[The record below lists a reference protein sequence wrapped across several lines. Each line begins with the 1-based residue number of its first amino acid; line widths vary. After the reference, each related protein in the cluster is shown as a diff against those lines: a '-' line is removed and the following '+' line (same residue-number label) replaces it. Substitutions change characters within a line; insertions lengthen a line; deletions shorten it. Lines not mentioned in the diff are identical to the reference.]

1 MVFLKETLRASDI
14 LGEIRFPFTPHVEVR
29 VCSIVNSSN
38 NVRWTHQ
45 AQVEAL
51 VIKVFSFTGGALALI
66 GTYCLVTFAPH
77 SSPHVTANM
86 VERSLVSW
94 QFLIY
99 FVSMSRYSTHLTNHV
114 IQEAIRKV
122 TKTQT
127 AFIWMT
133 SESFICLSLCSCLKR
148 FSSLSWC
155 ISISAGTWN
164 TS

>member
-99 FVSMSRYSTHLTNHV
+99 FVCRDTAH
-114 IQEAIRKV
+114 IRPITLYKKPLEKWQKHKPLSYEWRANLSSV
-122 TKTQT
+122 
-127 AFIWMT
+127 
-133 SESFICLSLCSCLKR
+133 CLSAVVWSD
-148 FSSLSWC
+148 SLRC
-155 ISISAGTWN
+155 PDVFL
-164 TS
+164 